1 MISVLS
7 LENNLPVMSA
17 LFKFLHTSDL
27 HLGKRLFGFSLE
39 EDQKHFLN
47 EILSIAEEEQVD
59 AIIIAGDIYDVSQ
72 PPEEAIR
79 MFSDFIHRAS
89 GICAVYAIAGNHDSA
104 DRIGYAK
111 ELLAHSN
118 VFVTGRYEGKAV
130 KFPAKNGVNIF
141 MLPYMRTSSAR
152 HYYNDPNVRNPD
164 QAVNIT
170 LQNSGINA
178 DEVNIIVAHQFI
190 AGRGATLTQSDS
202 ESARLSVGTDDLIHS
217 DLFDAF
223 DYGAFGHIH
232 KPQLAGRRELQYCG
246 SPMKY
251 SESEYK
257 DVKKVNIVT
266 INGKNDVDIKEVP
279 LHPLREMY
287 VLKGTFREVYNQAKE
302 LPKGV
307 QVYVTLTETEDR
319 ASEKLSTACETL
331 FHVSYDLPRTAS
343 SSIALSESE
352 IEMLSD
358 RELFIRFYKQMHGK
372 EPSSE
377 QMEIIDEIMGAGQ

>member
-1 MISVLS
+1 M
-7 LENNLPVMSA
+7 PA

-47 EILSIAEEEQVD
+47 EIISIAEVEQVD

-72 PPEEAIR
+72 PSEEAIR
-79 MFSDFIHRAS
+79 MFSDFINKAS
-89 GICAVYAIAGNHDSA
+89 KICAIYAIAGNHDSA

-111 ELLAHSN
+111 ELLANSN
-118 VFVTGRYEGKAV
+118 VFFTGRYEGKAV
-130 KFPAKNGVNIF
+130 RFLAGNGINIY
-141 MLPYMRTSSAR
+141 MLPYMRTASAKN
-152 HYYNDPNVRNPD
+152 YYDDPNVRNPD
-164 QAVNIT
+164 QAMNIT
-170 LQNSGINA
+170 LQHSGIDPNKI
-178 DEVNIIVAHQFI
+178 NIIVAHQFI

-202 ESARLSVGTDDLIHS
+202 ESIKLNIGTDDMIHS

-266 INGKNDVDIKEVP
+266 VNGKNDVEIKEVP

-287 VLKGTFREVYNQAKE
+287 VLKGTFREVYNQCKE
-302 LPKGV
+302 LPKGI
-307 QVYVTLTETEDR
+307 QVYATITEIVDQ

-331 FHVSYDLPRTAS
+331 FHLSYDLPRAEG
-343 SSIALSESE
+343 SSIALSETE
-352 IEMLSD
+352 LEELSD

-372 EPSSE
+372 EPSPE
-377 QMEIIDEIMGAGQ
+377 QMEVVDEIMGAEQ